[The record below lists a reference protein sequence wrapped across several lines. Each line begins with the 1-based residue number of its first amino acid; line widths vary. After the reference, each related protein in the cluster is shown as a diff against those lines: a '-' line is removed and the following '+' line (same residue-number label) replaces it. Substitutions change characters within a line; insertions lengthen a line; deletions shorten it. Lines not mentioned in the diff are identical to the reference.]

1 MEISEAVVNKYS
13 DFELFYL
20 RLMSVLTE
28 EFADDR
34 SNRERLVIAVH
45 AMLLEAGFVVFDPI
59 SGTQSSER
67 FHLLNKWPALDHRTM
82 WVPYTSPH
90 ILHDIKRES
99 INNSYV
105 IQAVRGIALRFQSRG
120 DYFNVYGCLIGHRSA
135 TYWPQRH
142 LCLHEERF
150 GSAVEFFWENKNVG
164 LQGRGLYR
172 SVENLLFGFWKIVKD
187 EIVLPFLIEL
197 RRNPGFPIVLPFPI
211 EFGQK
216 PGSAS
221 PTGIMGLP
229 SELKMK
235 VLESLPGVDIVK
247 LACVCKGMKN
257 MVNDVIG
264 ELLWRDKYYEEI
276 ERGFESP
283 AKRRRGQ
290 RGEVIVEWKLLF
302 VRIWKSKAKWKQLEK
317 QRQVAPSPFRCMEY
331 RSAKRNQRSSA

>member
-1 MEISEAVVNKYS
+1 
-13 DFELFYL
+13 
-20 RLMSVLTE
+20 
-28 EFADDR
+28 
-34 SNRERLVIAVH
+34 
-45 AMLLEAGFVVFDPI
+45 MLLEAGFVVFDPI
-59 SGTQSSER
+59 SGTQSSDR

-82 WVPYTSPH
+82 WVPYTLPH

-105 IQAVRGIALRFQSRG
+105 IQAVKGIALRFQSRG
-120 DYFNVYGCLIGHRSA
+120 RGYFNVYGCLIGHRSA
-135 TYWPQRH
+135 TYRPQRH
-142 LCLHEERF
+142 LCLHEER
-150 GSAVEFFWENKNVG
+150 
-164 LQGRGLYR
+164 RGLYR
-172 SVENLLFGFWKIVKD
+172 SVENLLFGFWKIVKY

-197 RRNPGFPIVLPFPI
+197 RRNPGFPI

-247 LACVCKGMKN
+247 LACVCKGMKK
-257 MVNDVIG
+257 MVNDVID

-276 ERGFESP
+276 ERGVESP

-317 QRQVAPSPFRCMEY
+317 QRQVAPSPFRCTQY

>member
-1 MEISEAVVNKYS
+1 MEISEPVANKYS

-20 RLMSVLTE
+20 
-28 EFADDR
+28 

-45 AMLLEAGFVVFDPI
+45 AMLLEAVFVVFDPI
-59 SGTQSSER
+59 SGTQSSDR

-82 WVPYTSPH
+82 WVPYTLPH
-90 ILHDIKRES
+90 ILYDIKRET

-120 DYFNVYGCLIGHRSA
+120 GYFNVYGCLIGHRSA
-135 TYWPQRH
+135 TYRPQRH
-142 LCLHEERF
+142 LCLHEEGF
-150 GSAVEFFWENKNVG
+150 GSAN
-164 LQGRGLYR
+164 
-172 SVENLLFGFWKIVKD
+172 VKD
-187 EIVLPFLIEL
+187 EILLPLLIEL
-197 RRNPGFPIVLPFPI
+197 GRNPGFPIVLPFPI
-211 EFGQK
+211 EFGKK

-247 LACVCKGMKN
+247 LACVCKGMNN
-257 MVNDVIG
+257 MVNDVID

-276 ERGFESP
+276 ERGVESP

-290 RGEVIVEWKLLF
+290 RGEVMVEWNLLF
-302 VRIWKSKAKWKQLEK
+302 VRIWKSKAKWKQVEK
-317 QRQVAPSPFRCMEY
+317 HRQHNLLNKSNKNNNENVCLFGI
-331 RSAKRNQRSSA
+331 

>member
-1 MEISEAVVNKYS
+1 MSDFHTSEIQKDLRHKSKYKRVITGKEIREPVANKYS

-20 RLMSVLTE
+20 RLRSVLTE

-45 AMLLEAGFVVFDPI
+45 AMLLEAGFVVFNPI
-59 SGTQSSER
+59 SGTQSS
-67 FHLLNKWPALDHRTM
+67 D
-82 WVPYTSPH
+82 
-90 ILHDIKRES
+90 
-99 INNSYV
+99 
-105 IQAVRGIALRFQSRG
+105 RFQS
-120 DYFNVYGCLIGHRSA
+120 LEQMASA
-135 TYWPQRH
+135 
-142 LCLHEERF
+142 
-150 GSAVEFFWENKNVG
+150 GS
-164 LQGRGLYR
+164 
-172 SVENLLFGFWKIVKD
+172 SDDIVND

-216 PGSAS
+216 PLSVS

-235 VLESLPGVDIVK
+235 VLESPPGVDIVK

-257 MVNDVIG
+257 MVNDVID

-276 ERGFESP
+276 ERGVESP
-283 AKRRRGQ
+283 AKKRRGQ
-290 RGEVIVEWKLLF
+290 RGKVIVEWKLLF

-317 QRQVAPSPFRCMEY
+317 QRQVAPSRFRCMQY

>member
-1 MEISEAVVNKYS
+1 MEISEPVANKYS

-59 SGTQSSER
+59 SGTQSSDR

-82 WVPYTSPH
+82 WVPYTLPH

-105 IQAVRGIALRFQSRG
+105 IQAVRGIALRFQSKR
-120 DYFNVYGCLIGHRSA
+120 D
-135 TYWPQRH
+135 T
-142 LCLHEERF
+142 
-150 GSAVEFFWENKNVG
+150 G
-164 LQGRGLYR
+164 LPLTGLNAIY
-172 SVENLLFGFWKIVKD
+172 IVKD
-187 EIVLPFLIEL
+187 EIVLPFQIEL
-197 RRNPGFPIVLPFPI
+197 GRNPGFPIVLPFPI

-257 MVNDVIG
+257 MVNDVID

-276 ERGFESP
+276 ERGVESP

-317 QRQVAPSPFRCMEY
+317 QRQVAPSPFRCMQY

>member
-1 MEISEAVVNKYS
+1 MEISEPVANKYS

-59 SGTQSSER
+59 SGTQSSDR

-82 WVPYTSPH
+82 WVPYTLPH

-105 IQAVRGIALRFQSRG
+105 IQAVRGIALRFQSKR
-120 DYFNVYGCLIGHRSA
+120 D
-135 TYWPQRH
+135 T
-142 LCLHEERF
+142 
-150 GSAVEFFWENKNVG
+150 G
-164 LQGRGLYR
+164 LPLTGLNAIYVCMRKGRGLYR

-187 EIVLPFLIEL
+187 EIVLPFQIEL
-197 RRNPGFPIVLPFPI
+197 GRNPGFPIVLPFPI

-257 MVNDVIG
+257 MVNDVID

-276 ERGFESP
+276 ERGVESP

-317 QRQVAPSPFRCMEY
+317 QRQVAPSPFRCMQY